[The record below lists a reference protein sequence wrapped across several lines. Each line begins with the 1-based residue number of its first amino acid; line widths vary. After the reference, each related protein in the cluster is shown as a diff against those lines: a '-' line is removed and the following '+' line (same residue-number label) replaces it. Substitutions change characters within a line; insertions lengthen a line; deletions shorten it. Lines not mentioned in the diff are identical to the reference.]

1 MVLTTFCE
9 KHSDMLKARLGRK
22 SCLALSLV
30 CGFLGTLFVI
40 HTQAAVSLLYFRAIP
55 ENQNV
60 KLQWATATELNNVG
74 FFVKR
79 STARDTGYARLNSVI
94 IPAKGDGLT
103 GGNYEL
109 VDSTA
114 TTGAQYWYLLE
125 SIDFSQASQFS
136 DPVAITVGSTP
147 TVTATLTPSPTNAT
161 PSTTLTPNATLT
173 QPGLLPIIPTQNL
186 TPNVI
191 PTSGSPSPYP
201 GPGSQ
206 PIAPGAI
213 GSQPYPPAETVPV
226 ETASPIGEENG
237 AGINATWIPFPTV
250 TIIFPRQNV
259 TAAAPIPEIIDPID
273 WLFSRNGFTRLWPIG
288 ILLLIWAAVGIW
300 FYLSHRHLP

>member
-1 MVLTTFCE
+1 
-9 KHSDMLKARLGRK
+9 MLIARLGKK
-22 SCLALSLV
+22 SWLVLSLV
-30 CGFLGTLFVI
+30 YVFLGTLFVI
-40 HTQAAVSLLYFRAIP
+40 HTQAAVSLLYFRAVP
-55 ENQNV
+55 ENQKV

-74 FFVKR
+74 FFVQR
-79 STARDTGYARLNSVI
+79 STARDTGYVRLNSVI

-103 GGNYEL
+103 GGIYEL

-114 TTGAQYWYLLE
+114 TAGSQYWYILE
-125 SIDFSQASQFS
+125 SIDSSQASQFS

-161 PSTTLTPNATLT
+161 PSTTLTPTVTLT
-173 QPGLLPIIPTQNL
+173 QPGLPLIIPTQNL

-201 GPGSQ
+201 GPGSPPGVP

-226 ETASPIGEENG
+226 ETISPIGEADG
-237 AGINATWIPFPTV
+237 AGIDATWIPFPTV
-250 TIIFPRQNV
+250 TIVFPRQIV
-259 TAAAPIPEIIDPID
+259 TAAAPIPEIIDPMD

-288 ILLLIWAAVGIW
+288 VLLLIWTAVGIW